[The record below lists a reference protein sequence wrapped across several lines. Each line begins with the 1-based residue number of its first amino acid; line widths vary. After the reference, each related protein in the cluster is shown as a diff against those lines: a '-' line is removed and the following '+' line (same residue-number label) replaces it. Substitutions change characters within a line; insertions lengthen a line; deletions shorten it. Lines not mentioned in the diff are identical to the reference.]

1 MTINQVI
8 INIQI
13 NMKTITLSLLTI
25 CLLGLSSQSFAIGF
39 PHNILATKKK
49 VEAKIIKT
57 IVSKTTRVVSQK
69 K

>member
-1 MTINQVI
+1 
-8 INIQI
+8 
-13 NMKTITLSLLTI
+13 MKTITLSLLTI